1 MVIVVIDA
9 GPRRKTRSG
18 TAEWRPLAA
27 RYPSEAMHSGSGRL
41 QEEPTY
47 ASVFGEAH
55 RPARGCLILLFSES
69 LAMEIRRFCVDE
81 HHSGGE
87 W

>member
-1 MVIVVIDA
+1 MP
-9 GPRRKTRSG
+9 GPEERQGREPLSG
-18 TAEWRPLAA
+18 DQRDTLTLD
-27 RYPSEAMHSGSGRL
+27 AMHSGSGCL

-81 HHSGGE
+81 HHGGRE
-87 W
+87 S